1 MNEYYLYAT
10 FSGKDFYPSKFHSEF
25 CEFTV
30 DSLHNTG
37 DPKDSSKGSDLKYD
51 FGYLGIVPKEKIE
64 SNFDE
69 IFHRFLNNLI
79 RLKQKLDLIQVEI
92 VVSLTLAY
100 ETQCNFELSPDEIDL
115 LKTLKATFTI
125 TCYQK

>member
-25 CEFTV
+25 YKFTV
-30 DSLHNTG
+30 DSLHNTN
-37 DPKDSSKGSDLKYD
+37 DPKDSNKNPKLRYD
-51 FGYLGIVPKEKIE
+51 FGYLGVIPNGKIDK
-64 SNFDE
+64 NFDE
-69 IFHRFLNNLI
+69 IFHSFLHNLI
-79 RLKQKLDLIQVEI
+79 ELKQKFNSILLEI
-92 VVSLTLAY
+92 VVSLTIAY

-125 TCYQK
+125 TCFQK